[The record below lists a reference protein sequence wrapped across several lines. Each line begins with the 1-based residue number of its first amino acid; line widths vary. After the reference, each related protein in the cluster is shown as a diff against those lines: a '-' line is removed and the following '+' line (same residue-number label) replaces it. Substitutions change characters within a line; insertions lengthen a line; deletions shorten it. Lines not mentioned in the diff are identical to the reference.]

1 MADTLTSRIINAH
14 FNVMT
19 LGTTENPQTIGFVQK
34 VRKERRMTRHD
45 EAMQMLDQLET
56 LLKRTED
63 TPERMPTN
71 RALLIVARVVYWLLE
86 RWAKEH
92 GK

>member
-1 MADTLTSRIINAH
+1 
-14 FNVMT
+14 
-19 LGTTENPQTIGFVQK
+19 
-34 VRKERRMTRHD
+34 MTRKD

-71 RALLIVARVVYWLLE
+71 RAFLMVARVVYWLL
-86 RWAKEH
+86 RDWIWKDR
-92 GK
+92 